1 MLLTGSIGK
10 VKYLRARL
18 ANMSNSDNKHHCVFV
33 AGGTGYVGSRLI
45 MALSGRGHRVRALV
59 REGSQEKL
67 PAGCAPV
74 IGNALDERS
83 YENQIAPADTFVQL
97 VGVSHPSP
105 SKAREFRDID
115 LVAGRGAV
123 KAAVQAGIQHFV
135 YVSVAHPAPMMKAY
149 IAVRQECEA
158 MIRES
163 GLAATILR
171 PWYVLGPGHRWPYL
185 LIPAYWLFRQIP
197 STREGAQR
205 LGLVTIEQM
214 VSALVTAVENPAGE
228 VRIVDVPQIQ
238 GSGRAD
244 YHRTATA

>member
-1 MLLTGSIGK
+1 
-10 VKYLRARL
+10 
-18 ANMSNSDNKHHCVFV
+18 MSNSDKKNHCVFV

-45 MALSGRGHRVRALV
+45 TALSGRGHQVRALV
-59 REGSQEKL
+59 REGSQGKL
-67 PAGCAPV
+67 PGGCEPV
-74 IGNALDERS
+74 IGDALDEKS
-83 YENQIAPADTFVQL
+83 YAIQIAPADTFVQL

-105 SKAREFRDID
+105 AKAKEFREVD

-135 YVSVAHPAPMMKAY
+135 YVSVAHPAPVMKAY
-149 IAVRQECEA
+149 IEVRRECEA
-158 MIRES
+158 LIRES
-163 GLAATILR
+163 GLNATILR
-171 PWYVLGPGHRWPYL
+171 PWYVLGRGHRWPYL
-185 LIPAYWLFRQIP
+185 LIPAYWLLRQLP

-214 VSALVTAVENPAGE
+214 VSALVTAVENPAVE

-238 GSGRAD
+238 RSARGD